1 MMASERSRSRR
12 LGVLGSGNVGQA
24 VGRHWVRAGHT
35 VVFGARRP
43 DVLRPLMDEL
53 GPAASAASLTDAAR
67 EAEVVLLAVPYAALD
82 EMLPPLVADL
92 AGKIVID
99 ATNPVAAS
107 PEGRVISGLAPGT
120 SAGVLMARRL
130 PDSRV
135 VRAFTHVMHELLISR
150 GAVQPG
156 LWAIAVAGDD
166 ADAKAVAEQLVRDVG
181 FTPVDLGPLAGS
193 ERLDPGG
200 PLFPQMFTAADMRA
214 RLAEVEA
221 VS

>member
-1 MMASERSRSRR
+1 MVASEHSRARR
-12 LGVLGSGNVGQA
+12 LGVLGSGNIGRA

-43 DVLRPLMDEL
+43 GGLQPLVDEL
-53 GPAASAASLTDAAR
+53 GPTASAASLADAAGQ
-67 EAEVVLLAVPYAALD
+67 AEVVLLAVPYAALD
-82 EMLPPLVADL
+82 DVLPPLRADL

-99 ATNPVAAS
+99 ATNPVDVS
-107 PEGRVISGLAPGT
+107 PDGRIISGLAPGT
-120 SAGVLMARRL
+120 SAGALMARRL
-130 PDSRV
+130 PASRV
-135 VRAFTHVMHELLISR
+135 VRAFTHVMHELLASR
-150 GAVQPG
+150 GAEQPLRWG
-156 LWAIAVAGDD
+156 MAVAGDD
-166 ADAKAVAEQLVRDVG
+166 ADAKAVVEQLVRDAG

-200 PLFPQMFTAADMRA
+200 PLFPQMFTPADMRA